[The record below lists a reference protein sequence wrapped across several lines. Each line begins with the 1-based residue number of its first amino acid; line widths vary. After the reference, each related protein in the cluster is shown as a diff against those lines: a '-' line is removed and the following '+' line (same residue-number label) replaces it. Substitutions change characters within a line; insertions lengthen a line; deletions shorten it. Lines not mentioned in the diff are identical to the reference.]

1 MLNECSGLECGSGA
15 EQVGGWLRGGLSEV
29 LGSLGLSLFPSSLD
43 FSQASKTLTTPP
55 PLMKLPATILQK
67 IWAGAELAITTG

>member
-1 MLNECSGLECGSGA
+1 MNEYSGLECGSGA

-55 PLMKLPATILQK
+55 PHEA
-67 IWAGAELAITTG
+67 AGHNSSEDLGWGKLAITTR